1 MQLLE
6 ASLGST
12 SLGTYCGPWQLYRQ
26 FYTDKLQLQGPIFPI
41 LTEHKFQVRKKQQQQ
56 QKQKKSL

>member
-12 SLGTYCGPWQLYRQ
+12 SLGTYRRPWQLYRQ
-26 FYTDKLQLQGPIFPI
+26 FYTDKLQLQGPTFPI
-41 LTEHKFQVRKKQQQQ
+41 STEHLALFIALLAE
-56 QKQKKSL
+56 QKYAPSTV